1 MAEVE
6 VRGLDFHFL
15 RLGGGEPTVVFLHG
29 LVMDNLSSWYFTVAN
44 PMARG
49 RRDPVR
55 PARSWPDRTAARWL
69 PVESLSPTST
79 GS

>member
-29 LVMDNLSSWYFTVAN
+29 SSWTTCPVGTSRSRIRWRVA
-44 PMARG
+44 
-49 RRDPVR
+49 DVILFD